1 VVFTGGRRGS
11 ASAAAPVPDSSAAR
25 AATGDGTSDHDAKD
39 KIRGGLIALL
49 ATVAPVLASGET
61 GARRIPSR
69 VIWAFSIWTL
79 VIFLVVV
86 ILLGKFLW
94 GPILNG
100 LQSGASVYRQV
111 AHRCRAGQQDR
122 ASAVGP
128 STPPNSMPPGPK
140 PATLSRKVAR
150 DAEEVK
156 RAIGEEAR
164 KEADAMIERAKREI
178 GIARD
183 AALRELLRRGRRSGP
198 LRWPGKIVSRELN
211 PADHEQLIQESIA
224 ELGKLDLRSN

>member
-1 VVFTGGRRGS
+1 MMRTTKYWV
-11 ASAAAPVPDSSAAR
+11 
-25 AATGDGTSDHDAKD
+25 
-39 KIRGGLIALL
+39 GLIALL

-61 GARRIPSR
+61 GAAPNPFAGDLG
-69 VIWAFSIWTL
+69 VSIWTL

-100 LQSGASVYRQV
+100 LQSREAFIAKSLTDAEQASKTAQAQLAEYT
-111 AHRCRAGQQDR
+111 AKLDAARAE
-122 ASAVGP
+122 ASNIVEEG
-128 STPPNSMPPGPK
+128 
-140 PATLSRKVAR
+140 RR

-183 AALRELLRRGRRSGP
+183 AALRELYDVGGGLATQVA
-198 LRWPGKIVSRELN
+198 GKIVSRELN